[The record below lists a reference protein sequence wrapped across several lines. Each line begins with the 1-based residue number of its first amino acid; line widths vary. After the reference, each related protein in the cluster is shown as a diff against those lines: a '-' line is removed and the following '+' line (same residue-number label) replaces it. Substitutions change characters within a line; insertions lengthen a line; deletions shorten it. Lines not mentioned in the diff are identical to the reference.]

1 MKLSTLI
8 RDLAASGDL
17 GTDPEVFG
25 VRHDSRT
32 VEPGELFVTWSGA
45 KFDGRLFA
53 GQAIERGAVAIL
65 ADSPR
70 PAETPSEIPWLE
82 AADPRALLG
91 DLAAPLYGHPDRAL
105 TLVGV
110 TGTNGKSTV
119 VELCANILES
129 AGLPC
134 GRIGTLGYT
143 FAGDDLA
150 AGRPAE
156 RTTPEASDLFRLLA
170 AMRDRGA
177 RAAAMEV
184 SSHALVQG
192 RVRGARFDIGVFTN
206 LTRDHLDFHGD
217 FETYYAAKR
226 RLFEALKPAGRGVA
240 NLDDAYGRRLAD
252 ELGLVHTF
260 GSSGSGA
267 AVRPAGVNLD
277 AEGMHGALATPRGQ
291 VRFRSALL
299 GRYNLSNLLAA
310 AAAAEALELPFD
322 AIAAGIAKTRP
333 LAGRMDAVRAGQP
346 FLAVVDYAHTD
357 AALGAAIRSL
367 RELTGTKVVVVF
379 GCGGDRDPGKRPMMG
394 KIAGDLA
401 DLPIATSDNPRSED
415 PLAILS
421 AVEEGLKAST
431 NRNYRIVPDRR
442 EAIRRAV
449 TVAMGGGW
457 SVLVAGK
464 GHENE
469 QIVGNQRLPF
479 SDRNELERAIVEQR
493 GAEARG

>member
-1 MKLSTLI
+1 MV
-8 RDLAASGDL
+8 RNAAVLGDL

-25 VRHDSRT
+25 VRHDSRA
-32 VEPGELFVTWSGA
+32 VEKGELFVTWSGA

-53 GQAIERGAVAIL
+53 GQAIERGAVAVL
-65 ADSPR
+65 ADRPR
-70 PAETPSEIPWLE
+70 PAETPREIPWLE
-82 AADPRALLG
+82 TVDPRGLLG
-91 DLAAPLYGHPDRAL
+91 DLAAPLYGHPDRDL
-105 TLVGV
+105 TLIGV

-119 VELCANILES
+119 VELCANILEA
-129 AGLPC
+129 AGSPC
-134 GRIGTLGYT
+134 GRIGTLGYH
-143 FAGDDLA
+143 FGGDDLEGEA
-150 AGRPAE
+150 AGHSG

-170 AMRDRGA
+170 EMRDRGA
-177 RAAAMEV
+177 RAVAMEV

-192 RVRGARFDIGVFTN
+192 RVTGAGFDVAVFTN

-217 FETYYAAKR
+217 LESYFSAKR
-226 RLFEALKPAGRGVA
+226 RLFEMRKPGGKGVT
-240 NLDDAYGRRLAD
+240 NLDDAYGRRLA
-252 ELGLVHTF
+252 EEFGLADTF

-267 AVRPAGVNLD
+267 AVRPAGVDLD
-277 AEGMHGALATPRGQ
+277 GDGMRGALATPRGP
-291 VRFRSALL
+291 VHFRSPLL

-310 AAAAEALELPFD
+310 AAVAEALELPQEFLSR
-322 AIAAGIAKTRP
+322 GIEATRTLP
-333 LAGRMDAVRAGQP
+333 GRMDAVRAGQP

-394 KIAGDLA
+394 RIAGDLA

-449 TVAMGGGW
+449 TVAMAGGW
-457 SVLVAGK
+457 SILVAGK

-479 SDRNELERAIVEQR
+479 SDRNELERAIAEQR
-493 GAEARG
+493 GGGGRG